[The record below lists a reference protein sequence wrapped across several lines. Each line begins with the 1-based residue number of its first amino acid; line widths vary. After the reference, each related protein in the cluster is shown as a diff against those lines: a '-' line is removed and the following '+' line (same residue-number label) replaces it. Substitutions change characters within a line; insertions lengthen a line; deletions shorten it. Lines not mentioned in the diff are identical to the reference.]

1 MENNKKENRFN
12 VGLLK
17 FSWERE
23 ADEKRMVLR
32 EYKAMMSHAKAV
44 SWGQKG
50 KIRKAF
56 EMAATAHDGMRRKS
70 GEPYIMHPL
79 AVARI
84 LVEEVDLDDPNS
96 IICALLHDTV
106 EDTDVTLDDIEKEF
120 GVECREIV
128 DGLTKINSKGVS
140 DENISEQAENFR
152 KILLTIS
159 HDIRVV
165 IIKLAD
171 RLHNMRTLGAKKRT
185 SALKIASETLF
196 LYAPLAHR
204 LGLYSIK
211 TDLENLALK
220 HSQPELYEDIDR
232 RMAKFRGMEEKYIQN
247 FVKEIK
253 KQLKPLDLK
262 FKIKY
267 RFKTVYSVYKKMQR
281 QGVPFEQVYDLF
293 AIRAIVKSKPER
305 EQSDCWQVYSSISN
319 KFPPLPKR
327 LRDWV
332 THPKE
337 NGYESLHMTVIGPQG
352 RWVEV
357 QIRTERMD
365 RIAEKGIA
373 AHWKYKENGEQ
384 YEEEL
389 SNWIERVRDTLENP
403 SINALDAV
411 KEFRENLQPH
421 NLYVFSPMGELFR
434 VPTGASVLDFAY
446 KIHSDIGDKAIGG
459 KVNNEVV
466 KLDYELKSGDQVEVL
481 TSRLIQVQDD
491 WEHMVKTAH
500 ARKHIRR
507 SLVQQKKL
515 AMEKGIEMYKRGLLK
530 YSEEDSADDQ
540 KLMRELL
547 TFMKYAS
554 REEFLLALGSKKI
567 DASRI
572 KEFID
577 LKKEGIAIEEA
588 AIEEWEKKI
597 RKRELQYKE
606 LGFNID
612 ELVLTSGQQVDKFKL
627 ATCCKPVRG
636 DDILGI
642 LRGGEL
648 EIHRP
653 SCPTAISLMSSFGR
667 NIIQVR
673 WTEHS
678 NQIDFLASIKVVGI
692 DRKGML
698 SDLIHV
704 ITDIMKINIS
714 KVSIESQDRMFE
726 GLFNV
731 YIANTEELD
740 RLLLRLG
747 KVSGVVSINRT
758 GSDFVPFQKKEN

>member
-1 MENNKKENRFN
+1 M
-12 VGLLK
+12 GLIN

-23 ADEKRMVLR
+23 ADEKKLVLR
-32 EYKAMMSHAKAV
+32 AYKAMMSHAKAV

-56 EMAATAHDGMRRKS
+56 ELAAKAHDGMRRKS

-84 LVEEVDLDDPNS
+84 LVEEIELDDPNS

-106 EDTDVTLDDIEKEF
+106 EDTDVTLEDIEKNF
-120 GVECREIV
+120 GVECRDIV
-128 DGLTKINSKGVS
+128 DGLTKIKGTSVA

-159 HDIRVV
+159 NDIRVV

-185 SALKIASETLF
+185 SALKIASETLY

-204 LGLYSIK
+204 LGLYNIK
-211 TDLENLALK
+211 TDLENLALQ
-220 HSQPELYEDIDR
+220 HSQPELFEELDEK
-232 RMAKFRGMEEKYIQN
+232 MARFRGMEEQYIKN
-247 FVKEIK
+247 FVQEIK
-253 KQLKPLDLK
+253 KQIKPLEIK
-262 FKIKY
+262 FDIKY

-281 QGVPFEQVYDLF
+281 QGVPFEQVYDMF
-293 AIRAIVKSKPER
+293 AIRVIMKSKPDR
-305 EQSDCWQVYSSISN
+305 EQSDCWQVYSAISN
-319 KFPPLPKR
+319 KYPPLPKR
-327 LRDWV
+327 VRDWV

-365 RIAEKGIA
+365 RLAEKGIA
-373 AHWKYKENGEQ
+373 AHWKYKENGDQ

-411 KEFRENLQPH
+411 KEFHENLQPH
-421 NLYVFSPMGELFR
+421 NLYVFTPRGELFR

-446 KIHSDIGDKAIGG
+446 KIHSDIGDRAIGG

-466 KLDYELKSGDQVEVL
+466 TLDHELKSGDQVEVL
-481 TSRLIQVQDD
+481 TSRHVQVQED
-491 WEHMVKTAH
+491 WIHKVNTAH

-507 SLVQQKKL
+507 SLVQVRKKAL
-515 AMEKGIEMYKRGLLK
+515 EKGIEIYKHGLMRYMEK
-530 YSEEDSADDQ
+530 EARNDQ

-547 TFMKYAS
+547 TFMKYGS
-554 REEFLLALGSKKI
+554 RDEFLLALGSKKI

-572 KEFID
+572 REFID

-588 AIEEWEKKI
+588 VIEEWEKKI
-597 RKRELQYKE
+597 RKRELQFKE

-612 ELVLTSGQQVDKFKL
+612 ELVLTSGQQVDQFKL
-627 ATCCKPVRG
+627 ASCCKPVRG

-653 SCPTAISLMSSFGR
+653 SCPNAISLMSSFGR

-673 WTEHS
+673 WKEHS
-678 NQIDFLASIKVVGI
+678 NQVDFLASIKVVGM

-698 SDLIHV
+698 SDLINE
-704 ITDIMKINIS
+704 ITAIMKINIS

-731 YIANTEELD
+731 YISNTEELD
-740 RLLLRLG
+740 RLLQRLG
-747 KVSGVVSINRT
+747 KVGGVVTATRT
-758 GSDFVPFQKKEN
+758 GSDFVPFQKPDN

>member
-1 MENNKKENRFN
+1 M
-12 VGLLK
+12 K

-23 ADEKRMVLR
+23 ADEKKQVLR
-32 EYKAMMSHAKAV
+32 AYKSMMSRAKAV
-44 SWGQKG
+44 SWGEKG

-56 EMAATAHDGMRRKS
+56 EMAAKAHDGMRRKS

-84 LVEEVDLDDPNS
+84 LVEEVELDDPIS

-106 EDTDVTLDDIEKEF
+106 EDTEVTLEDIENAF
-120 GVECREIV
+120 GKECREIV
-128 DGLTKINSKGVS
+128 DGLTKINRKEVA

-185 SALKIASETLF
+185 SALKIASETLY

-204 LGLYSIK
+204 LGLYGIK
-211 TDLENLALK
+211 TDLENYALM
-220 HSQPELYEDIDR
+220 HSQPELYADIDEK
-232 RMAKFRGMEEKYIQN
+232 MAKFRGMEEKYIQN
-247 FVKEIK
+247 FVKEVK

-262 FKIKY
+262 FTIKY

-281 QGVPFEQVYDLF
+281 QGVPFDQVYDLF

-305 EQSDCWQVYSSISN
+305 EQSDCWQVYSAIAN

-365 RIAEKGIA
+365 RTAEKGIA
-373 AHWKYKENGEQ
+373 AHWKYKDNGDQ

-389 SNWIERVRDTLENP
+389 GNWIERVRDTLENP

-421 NLYVFSPMGELFR
+421 NLYVFTPKGELFR

-459 KVNNEVV
+459 KVNNEIV

-481 TSRLIQVQDD
+481 TSSMVQVQED
-491 WEHMVKTAH
+491 WERMVKTAH

-507 SLVQQKKL
+507 AIAHQAKVSLQ
-515 AMEKGIEMYKRGLLK
+515 KGIDMYNRGLLK
-530 YSEEDSADDQ
+530 YMAKDAKDDS

-554 REEFLLALGSKKI
+554 REDFFLALGSKKI
-567 DASRI
+567 DSSRI

-577 LKKEGIAIEEA
+577 LKKQGIAIEEA

-606 LGFNID
+606 LGVNID
-612 ELVLTSGQQVDKFKL
+612 ELVLHSGQQVDKFKL
-627 ATCCKPVRG
+627 ASCCKPVRG

-642 LRGGEL
+642 LRSGEL

-653 SCPTAISLMSSFGR
+653 SCPNAISLMSSFGR

-673 WTEHS
+673 WTEKT
-678 NQIDFLASIKVVGI
+678 IDFLASVKVVGI

-731 YIANTEELD
+731 YIPNTEDLD
-740 RLLLRLG
+740 RLLVRLK
-747 KVSGVVSINRT
+747 KVTGVVSVSRT
-758 GSDFVPFQKKEN
+758 GSDFIPFQKKDTE